1 MFFAFGSYV
10 FSFEC
15 VFNCCFCVSNA
26 VLAASCILL
35 LNECFSNAIGIVAIP
50 NALVT
55 LLAISGM
62 GGKINQY
69 DYKIIGNIYNINNAD
84 EIAMIQLRQAFLI
97 TY

>member
-1 MFFAFGSYV
+1 M

-26 VLAASCILL
+26 VLAASCIVL

-55 LLAISGM
+55 FLAISGM
-62 GGKINQY
+62 GFKINQY
-69 DYKIIGNIYNINNAD
+69 DYKFTGNIYNINNAD
-84 EIAMIQLRQAFLI
+84 EIAIIQLRQALLI